1 MVNVTSKNPNF
12 VAIPR
17 CSQKN
22 VPYICAIDTLLQN
35 SRLREMALAVI
46 PAPDVSAT
54 PCHDRIYAASHFFVR
69 ALSCLEL

>member
-1 MVNVTSKNPNF
+1 MVDVTSKNPNF
-12 VAIPR
+12 VAILR

-22 VPYICAIDTLLQN
+22 VSYIFAIDTLLQN

-46 PAPDVSAT
+46 PAPDVSAE